1 MPGFLFSHM
10 ELKVLKGG
18 KSSSLISEYRFAGGE
33 ITDTRLMGVV
43 GMHLHWILPYET
55 DVRDLQQFYYYDI
68 EELGLE
74 SMATYIGDDDI
85 TVEVTGRGL
94 YGGLGAKMK
103 PLTERE
109 ARYLANTMIAETK
122 RRNMLL
128 PEEARDLDF
137 ITKAPVLLSEEER
150 EALER
155 KMCVDIHTDYGAVNY
170 YLMRC
175 FGKDPEGAALLVA
188 DGADPADFGRIEPSR
203 HCTFLRN
210 TIQFTGG
217 VIKKNYLCESLIEVD
232 DENTHKIVT
241 SEVSIAGGKITG
253 AKKRSEFRISDYEA
267 SMKLSRP
274 EFVTVYEIY
283 GDMDVFD
290 REFAPYVLGAT
301 KTGHD
306 CGDMFMEFKRDNYH
320 VEQADFKLSDD
331 VQTLYFVTDYGQLI
345 VGAYS
350 LDDIVRAEALLQTGR
365 INKIIQ
371 STAKY
376 QFADPIIYEFA
387 LSGMTDFTEFLKALD
402 Q

>member
-1 MPGFLFSHM
+1 M

-18 KSSSLISEYRFAGGE
+18 KSASLINEYRFAGGE

-55 DVRDLQQFYYYDI
+55 DARDLHQFYYYDI

-74 SMATYIGDDDI
+74 SMAVYIGDDEI
-85 TVEVTGRGL
+85 AIEVTGKSL
-94 YGGLGAKMK
+94 YGGLGAAMR

-122 RRNMLL
+122 RRGMLL

-137 ITKAPVLLSEEER
+137 ITKSPVLLSDVEKD
-150 EALER
+150 ALDR
-155 KMCVDIHTDYGAVNY
+155 KMCVTIHTDYGLVNY
-170 YLMRC
+170 YLMRL
-175 FGKDPEGAALLVA
+175 FGKDPEGAALLV
-188 DGADPADFGRIEPSR
+188 DEDADPAAFGPIEPAR

-217 VIKKNYLCESLIEVD
+217 LLKRTYLCESLIEAEA
-232 DENTHKIVT
+232 ENAHHIVT
-241 SEVSIAGGKITG
+241 SEVTVAGGKIV
-253 AKKRSEFRISDYEA
+253 AAEKRSEFRISDYEA

-283 GDMDVFD
+283 GDMDFFD

-350 LDDIVRAEALLQTGR
+350 LDDIVRAEALLQSGS
-365 INKIIQ
+365 IAKIIQ
-371 STAKY
+371 STAKF

-387 LSGMTDFTEFLKALD
+387 MSGMTDFTEFLKSLD
-402 Q
+402 PV

>member
-1 MPGFLFSHM
+1 M

-18 KSSSLISEYRFAGGE
+18 KSSSLITEYRFAGGE

-55 DVRDLQQFYYYDI
+55 ENRDLHQFYYYDI

-74 SMATYIGDDDI
+74 SMAVYIGDDEVA
-85 TVEVTGRGL
+85 VEVTGRSL
-94 YGGLGAKMK
+94 YGGLGGSLK

-109 ARYLANTMIAETK
+109 ARWLANTMIAETK
-122 RRNMLL
+122 RRNQLL

-137 ITKAPVLLSEEER
+137 ITKAPVLLTDEEKQ
-150 EALER
+150 ALNE
-155 KMCVDIHTDYGAVNY
+155 KMCVRVHTDYGAINY

-175 FGKDPEGAALLVA
+175 FGKDPEGAAMLVA
-188 DGADPADFGRIEPSR
+188 PNADPANFGEIEPRR

-210 TIQFTGG
+210 SIQFIGG
-217 VIKKNYLCESLIEVD
+217 VLRKNYLCESLIEVD
-232 DENTHKIVT
+232 DENAHKIVT
-241 SEVSIAGGKITG
+241 SEVSVAGGKVV
-253 AKKRSEFRISDYEA
+253 AAQKRSEFRISDYEA
-267 SMKLSRP
+267 SMKLSRS

-283 GDMDVFD
+283 GDMDRFD
-290 REFAPYVLGAT
+290 AEFAPFVLGAT

-306 CGDMFMEFKRDNYH
+306 CGDMYMEFKRDNYH
-320 VEQADFKLSDD
+320 VEQADFMLSDD

-350 LDDIVRAEALLQTGR
+350 LDDIVRAEALLQAGR
-365 INKIIQ
+365 ISKIIQ
-371 STAKY
+371 TSAKY

-387 LSGMTDFTEFLKALD
+387 MSGMTDFTEFLKMLD
-402 Q
+402 

>member
-1 MPGFLFSHM
+1 M

-18 KSSSLISEYRFAGGE
+18 KSSSLITEYRFAGGE

-55 DVRDLQQFYYYDI
+55 ESRDLHQFYYYDI

-74 SMATYIGDDDI
+74 SMAVYIGDDEI
-85 TVEVTGRGL
+85 TVEMTGKSL
-94 YGGLGAKMK
+94 YGGLGAAMR
-103 PLTERE
+103 PLSERE
-109 ARYLANTMIAETK
+109 ARWLANTMIAETK
-122 RRNMLL
+122 RRNQLL

-137 ITKAPVLLSEEER
+137 ITKAPVLLSEEEKD
-150 EALER
+150 ALER
-155 KMCVDIHTDYGAVNY
+155 KMCVPIHTDYGAINY

-188 DGADPADFGRIEPSR
+188 ENADPAAFGRIEPPR

-210 TIQFTGG
+210 SIQFTGG
-217 VIKKNYLCESLIEVD
+217 VIRKTYLCESLIEVEA
-232 DENTHKIVT
+232 ENAHHIVT
-241 SEVSIAGGKITG
+241 TEVSVAGGKIVG
-253 AKKRSEFRISDYEA
+253 AEKRSEFRISDYEA

-290 REFAPYVLGAT
+290 REFAPYTLGAT

-306 CGDMFMEFKRDNYH
+306 CGDMYMEFKRDNYH

-365 INKIIQ
+365 IHKIIQ

-387 LSGMTDFTEFLKALD
+387 MSGMTDFTEFLKSLD
-402 Q
+402 

>member
-1 MPGFLFSHM
+1 M

-18 KSSSLISEYRFAGGE
+18 KSSSLITEYRFAGGE
-33 ITDTRLMGVV
+33 VTDTRLMGVV

-55 DVRDLQQFYYYDI
+55 EDRDLHQFYYYDI

-74 SMATYIGDDDI
+74 SMGVYIGDDEI
-85 TVEVTGRGL
+85 AVEVTARSIF
-94 YGGLGAKMK
+94 GGLGGTMK
-103 PLTERE
+103 DLSERE
-109 ARYLANTMIAETK
+109 ARYLANEMIAET
-122 RRNMLL
+122 RRKNQLL

-137 ITKAPVLLSEEER
+137 ITKAPVLLTEEEK
-150 EALER
+150 EALNR
-155 KMCVDIHTDYGAVNY
+155 KMCVPIRTDYGVVNY
-170 YLMRC
+170 YLMRLY
-175 FGKDPEGAALLVA
+175 GKDPEGAALLVA
-188 DGADPADFGRIEPSR
+188 KGADPEMLAIPEPRR

-210 TIQFTGG
+210 SIQDNGG
-217 VIKKNYLCESLIEVD
+217 VIRRNYLCESLIEVD
-232 DENTHKIVT
+232 DENAHRIVT
-241 SEVSIAGGKITG
+241 SEVSVAGGKVV
-253 AKKRSEFRISDYEA
+253 AAQKKSEFRISDYEA

-283 GDMDVFD
+283 GDMDSFD
-290 REFAPYVLGAT
+290 ADFAPYVVGAQ

-306 CGDMFMEFKRDNYH
+306 CGDMYMEFKRDNYH
-320 VEQADFKLSDD
+320 VDQPEFMLSDD

-365 INKIIQ
+365 AGKHIQ

-387 LSGMTDFTEFLKALD
+387 MSGMTDFTEFLKALD
-402 Q
+402 